1 MPTPRYEKHHISAW
15 FTSLIAIIIALIMAG
30 LAWRQVVRY
39 EEGILD
45 IYAIQQDGYVQ
56 VVLNQINLLTNN
68 DDTKIVEDIIGTLDS
83 SSNKYWTLSKMEAL
97 IFVKDIRESNKYK
110 GFSTKSYYATD
121 SAMLFIDRLSENRV
135 SHERIIIDG
144 KRYIASGVQFEFG
157 AKNYRIC
164 LLTSEDVVLDHN
176 AYLRARVTVTILA
189 VLLLLLFILF
199 VSALSRRVEE
209 YYAHICGVQEENQS
223 LRTVVE
229 KLNHQISTDNL
240 YDTRHVSFQ
249 LSALPMLI
257 EKMNET
263 QVYPLYV
270 GVLQFFTNKERDA
283 YLVKSQVTLDKSVFR
298 FKVDEKHIMLIFV
311 ATPLTLEQLHDVIGA
326 NYRVK
331 IVAERQLD
339 EKPDRELK
347 DIIKELLEEYGE

>member
-1 MPTPRYEKHHISAW
+1 MAIPKYEKHHVSAW
-15 FTSLIAIIIALIMAG
+15 FTSLVAIIIALIMAA
-30 LAWRQVVRY
+30 LAWRQVIRY

-56 VVLNQINLLTNN
+56 VVLNQINLLTNE

-121 SAMLFIDRLSENRV
+121 TAMAFIDNLSANKV
-135 SHERIIIDG
+135 SHQRIDIEG
-144 KRYIASGVQFEFG
+144 KRYIASGVQFMFG
-157 AKNYRIC
+157 QKNYRIC

-189 VLLLLLFILF
+189 VLLLLLFIVF

-209 YYAHICGVQEENQS
+209 YYAHICGVQNENQS
-223 LRTVVE
+223 LREVIE
-229 KLNHQISTDNL
+229 RLNHQINNDDL

-249 LSALPMLI
+249 LSALPMLLD
-257 EKMNET
+257 KMKSA

-270 GVLQFFTNKERDA
+270 GILQFYTIKERDA
-283 YLVKSQVTLDKSVFR
+283 YLVKTQVTLDKSVFR
-298 FKVDEKHIMLIFV
+298 FKVDERHVMLIFV
-311 ATPLTLEQLHDVIGA
+311 ATPLTTEQLHETVGA

-331 IVAERQLD
+331 IVSELRLD
-339 EKPDRELK
+339 EKPEREL
-347 DIIKELLEEYGE
+347 DEIIKETLNQYGK

>member
-1 MPTPRYEKHHISAW
+1 MTTPQYGKHHISAW
-15 FTSLIAIIIALIMAG
+15 FTSLVAIIIALIVAALG
-30 LAWRQVVRY
+30 WRQVVRY

-56 VVLNQINLLTNN
+56 VVLNQINLLTNE

-121 SAMLFIDRLSENRV
+121 SAMSFIDTLSPNRV
-135 SHERIIIDG
+135 THKRIDIDE

-157 AKNYRIC
+157 GKNYRIC
-164 LLTSEDVVLDHN
+164 LLTSEDVILDHN

-189 VLLLLLFILF
+189 IVLLLIFI
-199 VSALSRRVEE
+199 VVISALSRKIEE

-223 LRTVVE
+223 LRKVVE
-229 KLNHQISTDNL
+229 RLNHQINTDDL

-249 LSALPMLI
+249 LSALPMFI
-257 EKMNET
+257 DKMKGM

-270 GVLQFFTNKERDA
+270 GILQFYTNKERDS

-298 FKVDEKHIMLIFV
+298 FKVDDKHIMLIFV
-311 ATPLTLEQLHDVIGA
+311 ATPLTTEQLHDIVGA

-331 IVAERQLD
+331 IVAERRL
-339 EKPDRELK
+339 EEAPDGSLN
-347 DIIKELLEEYGE
+347 DIIEEMLVQYGK